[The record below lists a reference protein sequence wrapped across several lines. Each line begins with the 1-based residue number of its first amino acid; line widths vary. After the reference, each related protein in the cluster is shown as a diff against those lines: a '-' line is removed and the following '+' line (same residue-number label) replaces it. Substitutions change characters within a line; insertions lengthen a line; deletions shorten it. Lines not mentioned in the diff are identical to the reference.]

1 MRKALI
7 ILVTLLAAAS
17 CTNPYKPTERTFK
30 IGSTVNA
37 YFKYIRIVEDEPV
50 AHPIIAATLGS
61 EEVYIRLSLVGE
73 YIGSVYDLIEE
84 PYGARALAYQDCQEK
99 FGDFNPTQSLF
110 RYYTSRKGGEWMIDS
125 GECLYY
131 CFGEQIV
138 SINITSNL
146 AWNEEYNAGADLAP
160 LFTVEYSS
168 LANYIS
174 SGFTDRTLQSSRS
187 IVSELKRED
196 IALMLETDWNIYGGT
211 DMIFKAT
218 DIPENLDMHTITITL
233 NLDNG
238 ESLSYSIRLGIF

>member
-1 MRKALI
+1 MKKALI

-17 CTNPYKPTERTFK
+17 CTNPYKPTDRTFQ

-37 YFKYIRIVEDEPV
+37 YFKYIRVVEDEPLP
-50 AHPIIAATLGS
+50 HPVIASTVGS
-61 EEVYIRLSLVGE
+61 EEAYIMLSLAGE

-84 PYGARALAYQDCQEK
+84 PYGKRALAYQDCQEK
-99 FGDFNPTQSLF
+99 FGDFNPTKSLF
-110 RYYTSRKGGEWMIDS
+110 RYYTSRKDSEWILDS
-125 GECLYY
+125 GECIYY
-131 CFGEQIV
+131 CYGEQIV
-138 SINITSNL
+138 SINITSDL
-146 AWNEEYNAGADLAP
+146 AWGEQYSAGTDLAP

-174 SGFTDRTLQSSRS
+174 SGFTDRTLQPSST

-211 DMIFKAT
+211 DMVFKT
-218 DIPENLDMHTITITL
+218 TNIPENLDMHTITITL

-238 ESLSYSIRLGIF
+238 ESLSYSKRLGIF